1 VDRVPYGL
9 GPQFGSKTCAPCP
22 TNRKYE
28 QNPVPTIPCLCML
41 PLGVGIRL
49 KSPGISDFRPYKE
62 ALEIDLRSAALDVG
76 FSQLYIERYL
86 WEPGPRLSMHF
97 KLFPRETT
105 LFNVSEVLR
114 LRKLFAGWSFYQM
127 FLVHTSFSTSRL
139 LHIQKVCGIYFCSK
153 VRISSG
159 HNILPEFFLRYNIT
173 QRSYCRIIDFSLWV
187 K

>member
-1 VDRVPYGL
+1 
-9 GPQFGSKTCAPCP
+9 
-22 TNRKYE
+22 
-28 QNPVPTIPCLCML
+28 ML

-114 LRKLFAGWSFYQM
+114 LRKLFAGWEVVLSDVFGPYE
-127 FLVHTSFSTSRL
+127 LLNLTLTSYPKGMWNLLLQQST
-139 LHIQKVCGIYFCSK
+139 YF
-153 VRISSG
+153 I
-159 HNILPEFFLRYNIT
+159 
-173 QRSYCRIIDFSLWV
+173 RS
-187 K
+187 